1 MKKEAAVFFSFL
13 LLTIALLFRLT
24 SSNFV
29 PKAESGPVVKRLLP
43 SGLLAPSARK
53 KEK

>member
-29 PKAESGPVVKRLLP
+29 PKAECSPVKRSVRP
-43 SGLLAPSARK
+43 SPVRLF
-53 KEK
+53 